1 MSEFEEI
8 NKSVNFELSNN
19 IDSNLILSGT
29 KRPDDNN
36 IESSVENKINFSS
49 NISDKN
55 EPLKASNVENKE
67 KNPIVNEESSSNG
80 INSCFASHNSKVN
93 DIHQL
98 YDNKDINNII
108 NEIKKNIQNY
118 SEKLYNENQ
127 SVDLDSNLLYYF
139 PELEIIYNNNNE
151 YDHCQFDLKGTSLKI
166 TYYCKYKIPGDYY
179 FKCIPI
185 KKFELGEENNE
196 INEKYSLYFLE
207 QTYRFYPE
215 KKDEKKNKNVI
226 LENFPAIEINLNLED
241 SSKRFY
247 IFALGLYNKFK
258 LLFNNVIILF
268 FIDIEKIKKKM

>member
-19 IDSNLILSGT
+19 IDLNSILSGT

-49 NISDKN
+49 NISVKN
-55 EPLKASNVENKE
+55 EPLKASDVENKE

-98 YDNKDINNII
+98 YDNRDIINII
-108 NEIKKNIQNY
+108 NEVKINIQNY
-118 SEKLYNENQ
+118 SEILYNENK
-127 SVDLDSNLLYYF
+127 SVDLDSKLLYYF
-139 PELEIIYNNNNE
+139 QELEIIYNNNNE
-151 YDHCQFDLKGTSLKI
+151 YDHCQFDLNGTSLKI
-166 TYYCKYKIPGDYY
+166 TYYCKYKIANDYY
-179 FKCIPI
+179 FKCIP
-185 KKFELGEENNE
+185 KKEFELNKE

-215 KKDEKKNKNVI
+215 KKDEKKNKNVTPK
-226 LENFPAIEINLNLED
+226 NFPAIEINLNLED

-247 IFALGLYNKFK
+247 IFALGLYNKDK
-258 LLFNNVIILF
+258 LLFNNAIILF
-268 FIDIEKIKKKM
+268 FIDIEKIKKKCNF

>member
-29 KRPDDNN
+29 KRPDDNK
-36 IESSVENKINFSS
+36 IESSVENKNNFSS
-49 NISDKN
+49 NISVKN
-55 EPLKASNVENKE
+55 EPLKASDVENKE

-98 YDNKDINNII
+98 YDNKDIINII
-108 NEIKKNIQNY
+108 NEVKKNIQNY

-127 SVDLDSNLLYYF
+127 SVDLDLNLLYYF
-139 PELEIIYNNNNE
+139 QELEIIYNNNNE

-166 TYYCKYKIPGDYY
+166 TYYCKYKIANDYY
-179 FKCIPI
+179 VKCIPI
-185 KKFELGEENNE
+185 KKFEFNEEN
-196 INEKYSLYFLE
+196 NEKYSLYFLE

-215 KKDEKKNKNVI
+215 KKDEKKNKNVT
-226 LENFPAIEINLNLED
+226 LKNFPAIEINLNLED
-241 SSKRFY
+241 STKRFY
-247 IFALGLYNKFK
+247 IL
-258 LLFNNVIILF
+258 IL
-268 FIDIEKIKKKM
+268 K

>member
-19 IDSNLILSGT
+19 IDLNPILSAT

-36 IESSVENKINFSS
+36 NESSVENKINFSS
-49 NISDKN
+49 NISVKN
-55 EPLKASNVENKE
+55 EPLKASDVENKE
-67 KNPIVNEESSSNG
+67 KNPIVNEESSSNR

-98 YDNKDINNII
+98 FDNKDIINII
-108 NEIKKNIQNY
+108 NEVKINIQKY
-118 SEKLYNENQ
+118 SEILYNENQ

-139 PELEIIYNNNNE
+139 QELEIIYNNNNE
-151 YDHCQFDLKGTSLKI
+151 YDHCQFDLIGTSLKI
-166 TYYCKYKIPGDYY
+166 TYYCKYKIANDYY

-185 KKFELGEENNE
+185 KKFELNEEN
-196 INEKYSLYFLE
+196 NEKYSLYFLE

-215 KKDEKKNKNVI
+215 KKDEKKNKNVT
-226 LENFPAIEINLNLED
+226 LKNFPAIEINLNLED

-247 IFALGLYNKFK
+247 IFALGLYNKYK
-258 LLFNNVIILF
+258 LLFNNAIILF